1 MERTSRQT
9 AESLQQSFV
18 RTSCPEQ
25 APALPPAVFL
35 LGENILESSEFLR
48 ESLMLNNVKMC
59 KPQEINLSLVIF
71 SSMKES
77 LSNTRD
83 AIDGRENM
91 ANILET
97 HFSTLEKTLL
107 NTQFRLSKLIQ
118 QWQWQATVMS
128 FSPLISSVF
137 IYEWIVQ
144 GGKCMHAHSG
154 LYMTV
159 L

>member
-1 MERTSRQT
+1 
-9 AESLQQSFV
+9 
-18 RTSCPEQ
+18 
-25 APALPPAVFL
+25 
-35 LGENILESSEFLR
+35 
-48 ESLMLNNVKMC
+48 MLNNVKMC

-77 LSNTRD
+77 LANTRD

-118 QWQWQATVMS
+118 Q
-128 FSPLISSVF
+128 
-137 IYEWIVQ
+137 
-144 GGKCMHAHSG
+144 
-154 LYMTV
+154 
-159 L
+159 